1 MNLLIEDWRLK
12 LLAIGL
18 AIVMLGAVAFSQN
31 PPTTGSLTVSLNYT
45 MPPDL
50 VVINPPASTSVTYS
64 GLADVIKKVNPGNLT
79 AFVDVTHAKPGPA
92 VTLNITPHTTIQG
105 LTVQNPPPIVADVE
119 TLQGKDLPVQVI
131 AHAAP
136 GWSVTKAVA
145 ICAGALQPNPCVV
158 HFTGPASWEASLS
171 ATVQFSAPV
180 AVSTIDSPTQKVQL
194 QNTNGLLDPQSIRT
208 VPPVNLDF
216 TSVSVHIEAVAGST
230 SSTVALVDSP
240 PSHAPAA
247 GYRIT
252 AITITP
258 NTVILSGDPVALAK
272 IRSITLPPA
281 DLSGRTSDATFQVAI
296 PYPDGISGSAA
307 NATVKYSIS
316 ANPNV
321 SPSP

>member
-1 MNLLIEDWRLK
+1 MVTDNWRMK

-18 AIVMLGAVAFSQN
+18 AVLMLGAVAFSQN
-31 PPTTGSLTVSLNYT
+31 PPTTGSLTVPLNYAV
-45 MPPDL
+45 PPNL
-50 VVINPPASTSVTYS
+50 ILINPPAKINVTYS
-64 GLADVIKKVNPGNLT
+64 GLAGVIKNVNTSNLT
-79 AFVDVTHAKPGPA
+79 ASVDATRAKPGPA
-92 VTLNITPHTTIQG
+92 VSLNV
-105 LTVQNPPPIVADVE
+105 TVKSFGGVNVQSPPPIAVE
-119 TLQGKDLPVQVI
+119 IDTLQSKDLPVQVI

-145 ICAGALQPNPCVV
+145 TCLGAQQSNPCVV
-158 HFTGPASWEASLS
+158 HFTGPASWETSLS
-171 ATVQFSAPV
+171 ANVQFSAPV
-180 AVSTIDSPTQKVQL
+180 NVSTIDSPTQTVQL
-194 QNTNGLLDPQSIRT
+194 QNTNGPLDLSSIRT

-240 PSHAPAA
+240 PSHPPAA

-258 NTVILSGDPVALAK
+258 NTVILSGDPAALGR
-272 IRSITLPPA
+272 IRSITLPA
-281 DLSGRTSDATFQVAI
+281 VDLSGRTSDATFQVAI

-307 NATVKYSIS
+307 NAKVTYSIS

-321 SPSP
+321 SPTP